1 MNYCVQE
8 AFISLH
14 SHFPNF
20 HISVGCFVCCLFLTT
35 SSFNLYLTTS
45 ILVAFMHG
53 PQPHNSLSS
62 SGPLVY
68 IRCANNP
75 VSTQS
80 ANISLRPAEPTSNK
94 HVDQF
99 AQESES
105 LTVAQR
111 FSPRQMSRPDSHLWP
126 ATVAWSPSSHTALHG
141 RTRRSPQ
148 RAQSRPTQHQ
158 H

>member
-1 MNYCVQE
+1 MDYCVQE

-14 SHFPNF
+14 SQFPNF
-20 HISVGCFVCCLFLTT
+20 HTSVGCFVCCLFLTT

-45 ILVAFMHG
+45 FLVAFMHG
-53 PQPHNSLSS
+53 AAAAQFFVLIRTT
-62 SGPLVY
+62 GVY
-68 IRCANNP
+68 QVCNNP

-111 FSPRQMSRPDSHLWP
+111 FSTRQMSRPDSHLWP
-126 ATVAWSPSSHTALHG
+126 ATVAWSPTSHTALHG

-148 RAQSRPTQHQ
+148 RAQSRPPQHQ